1 MTNIIPLKPKPATD
15 HKWRPITAEE
25 GKMAF
30 QYHSAAEQRIH
41 DLESGQAE
49 ITPDE
54 QDAIRKLVM
63 DHAGVKD
70 VDKINEAVAKDNERI
85 RKKLE
90 SKSTF

>member
-1 MTNIIPLKPKPATD
+1 MDNIIPLKPKAATD
-15 HKWRPITAEE
+15 HKWRNVPAEE

-30 QYHSAAEQRIH
+30 EYHSAAEQRIK
-41 DLESGQAE
+41 DLENGQAE

-54 QDAIRKLVM
+54 QDAIRKLFM
-63 DHAGVKD
+63 DRAGIKD

-90 SKSTF
+90 NKNIF